1 MNQLQ
6 DSIKKIIESMGFED
20 FSVNFD
26 ADSSRFSIFINDDL
40 ISEKN
45 LPEIVDNLDYLIKL
59 IAQKNNIENVFI
71 DVNNYRRKR
80 EGLIVELAKAAARKV
95 LAEKKEISLPAM
107 NAYERRLIHLE
118 LAGHPD
124 VKTESVGEGRSRY
137 IVVKII
143 S

>member
-1 MNQLQ
+1 MNQLH
-6 DSIKKIIESMGFED
+6 DNIKKLIELMGFED
-20 FSVNFD
+20 FSMNFD
-26 ADSSRFSIFINDDL
+26 ADGSRFSIFINDDL

-45 LPEIVDNLDYLIKL
+45 LSEIVDHLDHLTKL
-59 IAQKNNIENVFI
+59 IAQKSNVETVFV